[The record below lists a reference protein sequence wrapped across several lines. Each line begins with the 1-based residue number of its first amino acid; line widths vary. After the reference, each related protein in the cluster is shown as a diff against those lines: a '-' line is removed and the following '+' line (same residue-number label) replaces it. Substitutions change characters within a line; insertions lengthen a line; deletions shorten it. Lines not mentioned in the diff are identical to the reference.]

1 VSVPAASE
9 AHARR
14 SLVSWGL
21 ALALHGAALVALL
34 AGSRVPPVVDEGPVV
49 EVTLE
54 KTLEAEE
61 TPEPRAEPAAP
72 GEVAPA
78 TAAIARNAAT
88 ATAAARVEEPVLTAE
103 PVPGASATASD
114 GWAPVFTMNQG
125 INLGLDGGIVYRP
138 TLAGAGGSAGGGDM
152 APGPRPDVG
161 GLRAA
166 LHEHDQELGLGSGG
180 RIGSAVRDAH
190 RIIADLREGAAT
202 MQVVTDAAGNVVS
215 VRVTDVT
222 SDERGWA
229 EAAEAIRSALRQRPL
244 NVPNGARGV
253 VVTVRVE
260 VAMRLPSGSRG
271 GVSGLL
277 NGDGIG
283 GSADLSDIGARPQA
297 IAKTRVLSEE
307 AL

>member
-1 VSVPAASE
+1 
-9 AHARR
+9 
-14 SLVSWGL
+14 
-21 ALALHGAALVALL
+21 
-34 AGSRVPPVVDEGPVV
+34 VV